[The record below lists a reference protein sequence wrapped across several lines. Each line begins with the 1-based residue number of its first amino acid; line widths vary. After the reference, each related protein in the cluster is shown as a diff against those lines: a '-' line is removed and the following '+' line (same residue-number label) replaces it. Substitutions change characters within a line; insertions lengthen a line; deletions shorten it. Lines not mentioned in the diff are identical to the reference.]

1 MGELLSILAVVLLL
15 GLIVYSVSKQRGGM
29 SEARAEEE
37 ARTAGGDVQRQRSLK
52 RRADAR
58 AAAHRDR

>member
-15 GLIVYSVSKQRGGM
+15 ALIVYSVSKQRGGM
-29 SEARAEEE
+29 GEARAEEE